1 MWNKLTELA
10 RDQSNR
16 RLLLALLISV
26 FLHFILF
33 GRLDLSLP
41 STNQDMQVINARIQ
55 ISQVNAQ
62 KLDQTNLPSKVVKP
76 KKEKPKHEKLKKEAP
91 KLTKVNEEN
100 SAEPSSPQPAP
111 ETQPVP
117 ETQPEIPVPEDTV
130 ASTSPPDEPEPVS
143 EELPIDTGL
152 VINENAYKYVETY
165 FDVRTK
171 IDGPIQGKATAVFNA
186 LDNEHYKL
194 NFLIEVDGVVAF
206 LIPNLLQTSDGQITK
221 SGLQPNNY
229 LYQFGNK
236 LDKNRKAI
244 FDWQAKTL
252 QMISNNETKTESLVE
267 GTQDVISFMYQF
279 MYVAPLQKMELNIT
293 NGKKLRE
300 YDYAFEGEENINTPF
315 GEIKTYHI
323 AHTGSDNDEK
333 IELWL
338 AEDYQYIPVKIRK
351 IDKEGRMYEFTANR
365 INTNHPLLP

>member
-1 MWNKLTELA
+1 
-10 RDQSNR
+10 
-16 RLLLALLISV
+16 LLALLISV

-33 GRLDLSLP
+33 GGFDLSLP
-41 STNQDMQVINARIQ
+41 STNQNLHVIDARIQ
-55 ISQVNAQ
+55 TQEVNAQ
-62 KLDQTNLPSKVVKP
+62 KVNQTKLTPNKVNLRKVKQ
-76 KKEKPKHEKLKKEAP
+76 KHEELKKEAP
-91 KLTKVNEEN
+91 KVTTINEEK
-100 SAEPSSPQPAP
+100 SAEPLKPQIAP
-111 ETQPVP
+111 EPPPQNTATEESVASSSALDQPVP
-117 ETQPEIPVPEDTV
+117 VN
-130 ASTSPPDEPEPVS
+130 
-143 EELPIDTGL
+143 EELPIDTSL
-152 VINENAYKYVETY
+152 EINENAYKYVETY

-186 LDNEHYKL
+186 IDNEHYKL
-194 NFLIEVDGVVAF
+194 NFLIEADGVIAF
-206 LIPNLLQTSDGQITK
+206 LIPNLTQTSDGQITK

-244 FDWQAKTL
+244 FDWQAKTV
-252 QMISNNETKTESLVE
+252 QMISNNETKIEPLVD

-323 AHTGSDNDEK
+323 AHTGSDTDEK

-338 AEDYQYIPVKIRK
+338 AVDYQDIPVKIRK
-351 IDKEGRMYEFTANR
+351 IDKEGKMYEFTANR
-365 INTNHPLLP
+365 INTVRPLLP

>member
-1 MWNKLTELA
+1 MWNKFTELA
-10 RDQSNR
+10 QDQSYR

-33 GRLDLSLP
+33 GGFDLSLP
-41 STNQDMQVINARIQ
+41 LINKDMHVIEARIQ
-55 ISQVNAQ
+55 MPQANAR
-62 KLDQTNLPSKVVKP
+62 KVDQTNLSPDVVKP
-76 KKEKPKHEKLKKEAP
+76 KSAKPKREKFKKEASIV
-91 KLTKVNEEN
+91 TKVSEEKF
-100 SAEPSSPQPAP
+100 AEPSSLQTATEPPSE
-111 ETQPVP
+111 ETA
-117 ETQPEIPVPEDTV
+117 PEDTV
-130 ASTSPPDEPEPVS
+130 ASPPTLDEPEPVN

-152 VINENAYKYVETY
+152 LINENAYKYVETY

-171 IDGPIQGKATAVFNA
+171 VDGPIQGKATAIFNA
-186 LDNEHYKL
+186 IDNEHYKL

-206 LIPNLLQTSDGQITK
+206 FIPNLMQTSEGQITK

-252 QMISNNETKTESLVE
+252 QMISSNETKTESLVD

-323 AHTGSDNDEK
+323 AHTGSDTDEK

-338 AEDYQYIPVKIRK
+338 ALDYQDIPVKIRK
-351 IDKEGRMYEFTANR
+351 IDKEGKMYEFTANR
-365 INTNHPLLP
+365 INTERPFLP